1 MKYYSFI
8 KINILAMSALT
19 GSIVANAQKS
29 NATYSIGK
37 DNVIQGKYFAKAKN
51 DYQIRSN
58 YESPA
63 NLYQPADISF
73 KFAING
79 RDNEMI
85 SGQDHHFTV
94 NAINGYAETPLIVF
108 GQQLK

>member
-51 DYQIRSN
+51 DY
-58 YESPA
+58 
-63 NLYQPADISF
+63 LYLLVLLYSDW
-73 KFAING
+73 
-79 RDNEMI
+79 RLLLTLMDC
-85 SGQDHHFTV
+85 
-94 NAINGYAETPLIVF
+94 
-108 GQQLK
+108 